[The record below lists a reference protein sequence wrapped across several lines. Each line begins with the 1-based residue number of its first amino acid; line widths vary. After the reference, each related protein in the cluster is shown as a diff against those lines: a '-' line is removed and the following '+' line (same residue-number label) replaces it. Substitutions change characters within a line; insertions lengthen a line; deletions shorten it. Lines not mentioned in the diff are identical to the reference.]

1 MTRGADCGIYGNLDD
16 FSDKGGTMK
25 TRQFKKITVLQPK
38 PASGCAPGAAQD
50 PDAPPC

>member
-1 MTRGADCGIYGNLDD
+1 MKAV
-16 FSDKGGTMK
+16 K

-38 PASGCAPGAAQD
+38 PASGGCAPGAGTD